1 MLGFNDIYLTRSNLI
16 YVLLK
21 CGMVIM
27 RYKAIQYVF
36 PYLRD
41 LILSHMSNVAL
52 GFNRWAL
59 LMRKNASQKGFWGS
73 EVVQFDITFL
83 DFTP

>member
-1 MLGFNDIYLTRSNLI
+1 MLGFNNVYLTQSNLI

-27 RYKAIQYVF
+27 RYKVIQYVL

-59 LMRKNASQKGFWGS
+59 LRRKIARQKGFGG
-73 EVVQFDITFL
+73 L
-83 DFTP
+83 R